1 MAEKAP
7 AGRRLQRLLTMV
19 PYIVRRGVV
28 PIAEL
33 AETFGASPEEILR
46 DVNLLLWTGSP
57 PYTPDVLIDVIVED
71 DEVRLRLADTLAKP
85 LRLTRTEAVSL
96 YLRGAALAAG
106 LADDAPIATALAKLA
121 AAFGD
126 DTLRDV
132 AAAVETAPHRVPDA
146 LAALRDAAARHERV
160 RIEYHAAST
169 GETTH
174 REIEP
179 EEVFLDAGNWY
190 VVAWD
195 LVRDAE
201 RLFRVDRVSAVEPI
215 AVTFAPRGLAG
226 AGRDL
231 YTPGLDDV
239 VVRLRLSPA
248 ARWVADY
255 YELASAE
262 EDGEGLVVTF
272 PAGRL
277 EWVARLLLRLGPD
290 AEVLE
295 PAALPERVRAL
306 AGSTLERYGVRP

>member
-1 MAEKAP
+1 MAEKAS
-7 AGRRLQRLLTMV
+7 AGRRLGRLLTMV
-19 PYIVRRGVV
+19 PYIVRRGIV

-33 AETFGASPEEILR
+33 AATFDASPEEILQ

-71 DEVRLRLADTLAKP
+71 DEVSLRLADTLAKP

-96 YLRGAALAAG
+96 YLRGASLAAG
-106 LADDAPIATALAKLA
+106 LEPDAPIVTALAKLA
-121 AAFGD
+121 AAVGD
-126 DTLRDV
+126 DTLRDL

-146 LAALRDAAARHERV
+146 LAALRDAAERRERV

-169 GETTH
+169 GETTR
-174 REIEP
+174 REIAP
-179 EEVFLDAGNWY
+179 EEVFFDAGNWY

-195 LVRDAE
+195 LDRDAE
-201 RLFRVDRVSAVEPI
+201 RLFRVDRVSGVE
-215 AVTFAPRGLAG
+215 ATGVAFEPRGLAG

-239 VVRLRLSPA
+239 VVRLRLAPA

-255 YELASAE
+255 YELASVE
-262 EDGEGLVVTF
+262 EDGDGLVVTF

-295 PAALPERVRAL
+295 PAALPGRVREVAEAAL
-306 AGSTLERYGVRP
+306 ARYGVRP